1 MHSEDNTPTVPLHL
15 YQAKHDAYNAKVK
28 EHGAVVARHKAMID
42 RRERAIAVLAIAC
55 IVSTLYILSSS
66 GCFLG
71 RWPIIIKG
79 GGHGGGEGSTAEGD
93 K

>member
-1 MHSEDNTPTVPLHL
+1 MNSEREAELNRLGFVGLLEKQD
-15 YQAKHDAYNAKVK
+15 
-28 EHGAVVARHKAMID
+28 AMID

-79 GGHGGGEGSTAEGD
+79 GGSGGGEGSTVEGD

>member
-1 MHSEDNTPTVPLHL
+1 MNSEREAELNRLGFVGLIEKQD
-15 YQAKHDAYNAKVK
+15 
-28 EHGAVVARHKAMID
+28 AMID
-42 RRERAIAVLAIAC
+42 RRDRAIGVLAIAC

-79 GGHGGGEGSTAEGD
+79 GGSGGGEGSTVEGD

>member
-1 MHSEDNTPTVPLHL
+1 MNSEREAELNRLGFFGLIKKQD
-15 YQAKHDAYNAKVK
+15 
-28 EHGAVVARHKAMID
+28 AMID

-71 RWPIIIKG
+71 RWPIVITG
-79 GGHGGGEGSTAEGD
+79 GGSGGGEGSTVEGG

>member
-1 MHSEDNTPTVPLHL
+1 MNSEREAELNRLGLVGLIEKQD
-15 YQAKHDAYNAKVK
+15 
-28 EHGAVVARHKAMID
+28 AMID

-79 GGHGGGEGSTAEGD
+79 GGSGGGEGSTVEGD

>member
-1 MHSEDNTPTVPLHL
+1 MNSEREAELNRLGFVGLIEKQD
-15 YQAKHDAYNAKVK
+15 
-28 EHGAVVARHKAMID
+28 AMID
-42 RRERAIAVLAIAC
+42 RRDRAIAVLAIAC

-79 GGHGGGEGSTAEGD
+79 GGSGGGEGSTVESG

>member
-1 MHSEDNTPTVPLHL
+1 MNSEREAELNRLGFVGLIEKQD
-15 YQAKHDAYNAKVK
+15 
-28 EHGAVVARHKAMID
+28 AMID
-42 RRERAIAVLAIAC
+42 RRDRAIAVLAIAC

-79 GGHGGGEGSTAEGD
+79 GGSGGGEGSTVEGD

>member
-1 MHSEDNTPTVPLHL
+1 MNSELEAELNRLGFVGLIEKQD
-15 YQAKHDAYNAKVK
+15 
-28 EHGAVVARHKAMID
+28 AMID

-79 GGHGGGEGSTAEGD
+79 GGSGGGEGSTVEGD

>member
-1 MHSEDNTPTVPLHL
+1 MNSEREAELNRLGFVGLIEKQD
-15 YQAKHDAYNAKVK
+15 
-28 EHGAVVARHKAMID
+28 AMID

-79 GGHGGGEGSTAEGD
+79 GGSGGGEGSTVEGD

>member
-1 MHSEDNTPTVPLHL
+1 MNSEREAELNRLGFVGLLEKQD
-15 YQAKHDAYNAKVK
+15 
-28 EHGAVVARHKAMID
+28 AMID

-79 GGHGGGEGSTAEGD
+79 GGSGGGEGSTANGGD

>member
-1 MHSEDNTPTVPLHL
+1 MNSEREAELNRLGFVGLLEKQD
-15 YQAKHDAYNAKVK
+15 
-28 EHGAVVARHKAMID
+28 AMID

-55 IVSTLYILSSS
+55 VVSTLYILSSS

-79 GGHGGGEGSTAEGD
+79 GGSGGGDGSTAEGD

>member
-1 MHSEDNTPTVPLHL
+1 MNSEREAELNRLGFVGLLEKQD
-15 YQAKHDAYNAKVK
+15 
-28 EHGAVVARHKAMID
+28 AMID

-55 IVSTLYILSSS
+55 VVSTLYILSSS

-79 GGHGGGEGSTAEGD
+79 GGSGGGEGSTVEGD